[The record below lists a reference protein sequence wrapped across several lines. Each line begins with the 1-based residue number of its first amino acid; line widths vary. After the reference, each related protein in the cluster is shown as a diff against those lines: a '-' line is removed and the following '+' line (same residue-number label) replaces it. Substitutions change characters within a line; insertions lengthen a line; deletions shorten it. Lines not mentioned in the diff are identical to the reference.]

1 MFYLLLADA
10 VVALH
15 VVYVAYVLLGAL
27 PVRRWRRTMWPH
39 LVAVAWGVYIAATG
53 GVCPLTPL
61 EVLLRVRAGQAG
73 YGGGFIEH
81 YILPVLYPEGL
92 TRGVQVAETVL
103 VIVVNAALYA
113 WVWRRRRSRRTPGRQ
128 RESDQSTG
136 KSSPSDR

>member
-1 MFYLLLADA
+1 
-10 VVALH
+10 
-15 VVYVAYVLLGAL
+15 
-27 PVRRWRRTMWPH
+27 
-39 LVAVAWGVYIAATG
+39 
-53 GVCPLTPL
+53 
-61 EVLLRVRAGQAG
+61 VRAGQAG